1 MKTFTTKLKSSFFLL
16 ALVAAPVWHG
26 DAQAKPVA
34 QVTEMSG
41 SVFVVK
47 PDGKTT
53 TLKVNDHLEDRSE
66 VMVEEGGSITLNDYY
81 DATYHLIGGSH
92 LKFFDRS
99 AQLKRGK
106 TWIQCLNSRFP
117 LALTTANGNAN
128 FWKGEFIVT
137 FDQATSRSQ
146 FLVVNGEVEVSNVL
160 DRDMKYSIPAG
171 AFTMIDPEVD
181 AGVPRAP
188 TKVGL
193 ASLDTALSEFKKLP
207 AKIKENILPARAI
220 ASVEEEAPKK
230 KGEIIFI
237 QTNRLPASVNGGA
250 QKYFAKKTAK
260 PASDAKIRYFGVM
273 AAPVKTT
280 WTPVKTAPRT
290 PASVGPS
297 YLAPKKTV
305 AKDLSPEFEE
315 SLKRKV
321 SEQPKFPKELNS
333 LIEDLKS
340 Y

>member
-1 MKTFTTKLKSSFFLL
+1 MKTFITKSKSSLL
-16 ALVAAPVWHG
+16 ILAFMAFPLW
-26 DAQAKPVA
+26 AKPVA
-34 QVTEMSG
+34 QVTELSG

-47 PDGKTT
+47 PDGKTS
-53 TLKVNDHLEDRSE
+53 TLKVNDHLEDKSE

-81 DATYHLIGGSH
+81 DATYHLIGGTH

-106 TWIQCLNSRFP
+106 TWIQCMNGRSP
-117 LALTTANGNAN
+117 LALTTANGHAN
-128 FWKGEFIVT
+128 FLKGEFIVT

-146 FLVVNGEVEVSNVL
+146 FLVVNGDVEVSNVL
-160 DRDMKYSIPAG
+160 ERDLKYSVTAG
-171 AFTMIDPEVD
+171 TFTLVDPEIED
-181 AGVPRAP
+181 GAPRAP

-193 ASLDTALSEFKKLP
+193 ASLDSALSEFKKLP
-207 AKIKENILPARAI
+207 MAIKEGATPSRSI
-220 ASVEEEAPKK
+220 ASLESSPK

-237 QTNRLPASVNGGA
+237 QTNRLPASVKGGA
-250 QKYFAKKTAK
+250 HKYFTKRVKREVLGDAPIRYVGTSWKPFVAPRR
-260 PASDAKIRYFGVM
+260 PASIAPIVQPLKKI
-273 AAPVKTT
+273 
-280 WTPVKTAPRT
+280 TPQ
-290 PASVGPS
+290 
-297 YLAPKKTV
+297 
-305 AKDLSPEFEE
+305 DLDPEFED